1 MGSSRSKSMFQAPPP
16 PSFLAGGDLEASKAG
31 NFSLNGGQMPSQQ
44 SSGVGNTYS
53 PFGNYSM
60 NYNSPTQTTAAPMSI
75 SGNGN
80 PAMAAM
86 AFAKSGAYS
95 PFFMRY

>member
-1 MGSSRSKSMFQAPPP
+1 MGSRKIFQPPPP
-16 PSFLAGGDLEASKAG
+16 PSFLAGADLEASKAG
-31 NFSLNGGQMPSQQ
+31 NFSLNGGQMQSQQ

-53 PFGNYSM
+53 PFGNYNI
-60 NYNSPTQTTAAPMSI
+60 NYNSPTQTTAAPTV

>member
-1 MGSSRSKSMFQAPPP
+1 MGSKKMFQPPPP
-16 PSFLAGGDLEASKAG
+16 PSFLAGGDLAASKAG
-31 NFSLNGGQMPSQQ
+31 GFSLNGGQMPPQQ
-44 SSGVGNTYS
+44 NTGIGNTYS

-60 NYNSPTQTTAAPMSI
+60 NFNSPTKTTTAPTV

>member
-1 MGSSRSKSMFQAPPP
+1 MGSSKIFQPPPP

-31 NFSLNGGQMPSQQ
+31 GFSLNGGQMPSQQ
-44 SSGVGNTYS
+44 NSGIGNTYS

-60 NYNSPTQTTAAPMSI
+60 NYNSPTQTTAAPKAGTM
-75 SGNGN
+75 N
-80 PAMAAM
+80 PAIARMA
-86 AFAKSGAYS
+86 SSYS

>member
-1 MGSSRSKSMFQAPPP
+1 MGSSRKEIFQAPPP

-31 NFSLNGGQMPSQQ
+31 KFSLNGGQMESQQ
-44 SSGVGNTYS
+44 SLGVGNTYS

-60 NYNSPTQTTAAPMSI
+60 NFSSPTATTAAPRAGTM
-75 SGNGN
+75 N
-80 PAMAAM
+80 PALARMA
-86 AFAKSGAYS
+86 SSYS

>member
-1 MGSSRSKSMFQAPPP
+1 MGSKKIFQPPPP
-16 PSFLAGGDLEASKAG
+16 PSFLAGSDLAASKSG

-44 SSGVGNTYS
+44 TSQVGNTYS
-53 PFGNYSM
+53 PFGNYNV
-60 NYNSPTQTTAAPMSI
+60 NYSSPTATTAAPVA
-75 SGNGN
+75 GNGN
-80 PAMAAM
+80 PAMGAM